1 MIWLVKLDQQIP
13 LQQATHRAFTKKKAT
28 GIPMRSLDCA
38 NNCRYPRPTPGKP
51 RFYPGKVWYRACFYY
66 SRRSQHPPIG
76 SWMIPRFLY
85 SLETLRMKPALF
97 VLCLLSTS
105 AAFAQY
111 LAGASYISS
120 EPQIYQFASHP
131 AHASYAPMSQEQ
143 NVLAATTYSSGPG
156 RKAGFGFPAAE
167 SVSLGPAA
175 RELRQQHA
183 QMKKS
188 PMVWV
193 NQ

>member
-1 MIWLVKLDQQIP
+1 
-13 LQQATHRAFTKKKAT
+13 
-28 GIPMRSLDCA
+28 
-38 NNCRYPRPTPGKP
+38 
-51 RFYPGKVWYRACFYY
+51 
-66 SRRSQHPPIG
+66 
-76 SWMIPRFLY
+76 MIPRFLY

-111 LAGASYISS
+111 LAGASHISS
-120 EPQIYQFASHP
+120 EPQIYEFSSHP

-143 NVLAATTYSSGPG
+143 NVLATSTYSSAQGERP
-156 RKAGFGFPAAE
+156 ASDFPQPE
-167 SVSLGPAA
+167 SVSLGLAA

-188 PMVWV
+188 PTVWV